1 MPQNT
6 HCLVAIGFY
15 PFGKAFCV
23 GKHLLAPYKGN
34 ETRSDRHS
42 VNFAVK
48 AEQIRLA
55 NGRMPLAKRRLD
67 AVVHH
72 TVKDF
77 VSDLAFYGINA
88 LSRRLHTAGEF
99 LIQEARKA
107 EERLV
112 QLVNANFGPGDLFVT
127 CTYARDRQPEDLT
140 RAGRN
145 MRNYMARIRRL
156 CERRGSPAPRYIY
169 VTEVKEKKR
178 GVEYHHHLIL
188 QADVTRDEAEA
199 LWEKAGHGH
208 ANTKSVKRM
217 KEGLIGLGKYMAKQV
232 CSTASADGFVS
243 RHRWCA
249 SKGLRLPQATEAD
262 RKISRRRVERIA
274 EEMERDPVVARA
286 HLERCYPGYEVLEM
300 AVRTSKWVTGAY
312 VRAVMVRRE

>member
-1 MPQNT
+1 MTERDVRLLMEISPEREN
-6 HCLVAIGFY
+6 LVGLMR
-15 PFGKAFCV
+15 GVELQRTK
-23 GKHLLAPYKGN
+23 
-34 ETRSDRHS
+34 T
-42 VNFAVK
+42 VK
-48 AEQIRLA
+48 AGKMLWCDSFPIWDTRTRRNAEAKLAARAEQKGTSEAQKRL
-55 NGRMPLAKRRLD
+55 N
-67 AVVHH
+67 
-72 TVKDF
+72 
-77 VSDLAFYGINA
+77 
-88 LSRRLHTAGEF
+88 
-99 LIQEARKA
+99 ARKA

-127 CTYARDRQPEDLT
+127 CTYASDRQPEDLK

-156 CERRGSPAPRYIY
+156 CERRGSPASRYIY

-217 KEGLIGLGKYMAKQV
+217 KEGLIGLARYMAKQV

-249 SKGLRLPQATEAD
+249 SKGLKVPQPTEAD

-274 EEMERDPVVARA
+274 EEMERDTVVARA

-300 AVRTSKWVTGAY
+300 SVRTSKWVTGAY